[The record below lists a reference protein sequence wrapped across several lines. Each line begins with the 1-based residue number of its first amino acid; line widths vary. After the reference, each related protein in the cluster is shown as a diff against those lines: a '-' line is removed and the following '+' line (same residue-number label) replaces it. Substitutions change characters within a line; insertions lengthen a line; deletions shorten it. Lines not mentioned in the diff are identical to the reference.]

1 MIGGKVALEARVTG
15 KMPLKASV
23 GGKRLWYNW
32 WEGGIRGRGNWEE
45 ASHKQK
51 FFFKIFT

>member
-1 MIGGKVALEARVTG
+1 MTLEARVTG

-32 WEGGIRGRGNWEE
+32 WEGGIRGWGN
-45 ASHKQK
+45 
-51 FFFKIFT
+51 